1 MSTEI
6 FEIPTIL
13 DKLNQM
19 EIIIKEIKR
28 ENALTNVR
36 GGKIRVINKHKKPQV
51 KSEIKSI
58 SSSITG
64 TKSINQ
70 WHAFYKS
77 VKDLPFLKAYPKK
90 KRQAIALLYQG
101 LKKHEL
107 SLDDMIVFLEEAP
120 MPYSDYMN
128 FMKLDHISYIRKP
141 KKSEKLKKSEI
152 SELKKSEKL
161 KKSEISEVKG
171 LTKFDSVSSSIELLS
186 QDNDYTYS
194 DLSCGQSDPSD
205 QTNLK

>member
-1 MSTEI
+1 MSTDI
-6 FEIPTIL
+6 SEIPTITIL

-19 EIIIKEIKR
+19 EMIIKDLKR

-107 SLDDMIVFLEEAP
+107 SLEDMIVFLGEAP
-120 MPYSDYMN
+120 MPHSDYMN
-128 FMKLDHISYIRKP
+128 FMKLDHISYVRKP
-141 KKSEKLKKSEI
+141 KKSQISEI
-152 SELKKSEKL
+152 
-161 KKSEISEVKG
+161 KG
-171 LTKFDSVSSSIELLS
+171 QTKFGSVSSSIELLS

>member
-128 FMKLDHISYIRKP
+128 FMKLDHISYVRKP
-141 KKSEKLKKSEI
+141 KKSEI
-152 SELKKSEKL
+152 SELKKP

>member
-107 SLDDMIVFLEEAP
+107 SLEDMIVFLGEAP

-128 FMKLDHISYIRKP
+128 FMKLDHISYVRKP
-141 KKSEKLKKSEI
+141 
-152 SELKKSEKL
+152 KKSEKL